1 MKLEHKTFP
10 MQVKEVTDAGEISG
24 YLSVFNNVDAYRDI
38 VLPGAFKESLEEWR
52 KKGRL
57 PPMLWQHQGDQPVG
71 PFTKLEE
78 DTNGLYFEGRL
89 LIADVQRSREAYALV
104 KNDVV
109 AGMSIGFVT
118 QVDEWDE
125 DERVR
130 KLHKIK
136 LWEGSIVTFA
146 ANEEAQIQA
155 VKAIM
160 DHGQLPELKTFERL
174 LREAGFSK
182 SQAKAV
188 ANHGLPYLLRCEAEG
203 PGDKEMSQLL
213 GHLKSLSIT

>member
-1 MKLEHKTFP
+1 MKLERKTFP
-10 MQVKEVTDAGEISG
+10 MEVKKISEAGEISG
-24 YLSVFNNVDAYRDI
+24 HLSVFNNVDAYRDI
-38 VLPGAFKESLEEWR
+38 VLPGAFKESLEEWG

-57 PPMLWQHQGDQPVG
+57 PPMLWQHHSIEPVG
-71 PFTKLEE
+71 PFTRLEE
-78 DTNGLYFEGRL
+78 DDIGLYFEGRL

-109 AGMSIGFVT
+109 SGMSMGYVT
-118 QVDEWDE
+118 RIDEWDE

-130 KLHKIK
+130 KLHKVD

-146 ANEEAQIQA
+146 ANEEAQIEA
-155 VKAIM
+155 VKSII
-160 DHGQLPELKTFERL
+160 DHGQLPDLKTFERL

-203 PGDKEMSQLL
+203 PGDDQVAQLL
-213 GHLKSLSIT
+213 GNLKTLSIT